1 MFENIP
7 LQLISNILSIIV
19 IGLIIARFISYK
31 KKIAVIDGLFQ
42 LEEERKL
49 SQKDKEFITTS
60 IEEYE
65 ILNIKQK
72 AFNKLMYPA
81 FILVAGIFFI
91 FFEFEEAMIHMNILV
106 VTYIYLYIKTIHYKN
121 FIELLKKIKV

>member
-49 SQKDKEFITTS
+49 SAEDKEFITTS
-60 IEEYE
+60 IAEYE
-65 ILNIKQK
+65 VLNIKQK

-81 FILVAGIFFI
+81 FILIAGIFFI
-91 FFEFEEAMIHMNILV
+91 FFELEEAMVHMNILV